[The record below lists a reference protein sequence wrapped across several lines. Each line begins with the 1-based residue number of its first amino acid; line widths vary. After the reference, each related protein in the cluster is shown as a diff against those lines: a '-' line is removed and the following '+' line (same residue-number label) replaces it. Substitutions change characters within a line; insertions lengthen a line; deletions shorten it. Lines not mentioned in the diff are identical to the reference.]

1 VVKKKFRFSV
11 ADFPKRAP
19 TVFSCNSFIVKFQDN
34 GLSYNRFAVLISNH
48 SEKSAVRRHFWKRRF
63 FDELKSWP
71 DLGKDFL
78 VIASPKIKNLTPDNL
93 KIEIQKALEKSK

>member
-1 VVKKKFRFSV
+1 MKLE
-11 ADFPKRAP
+11 
-19 TVFSCNSFIVKFQDN
+19 DN
-34 GLSYNRFAVLISNH
+34 GLSYNRFAVLVSNN

-78 VIASPKIKNLTPDNL
+78 VITSPNIKNLTPDNL
-93 KIEIQKALEKSK
+93 KVEVQNALEKLK